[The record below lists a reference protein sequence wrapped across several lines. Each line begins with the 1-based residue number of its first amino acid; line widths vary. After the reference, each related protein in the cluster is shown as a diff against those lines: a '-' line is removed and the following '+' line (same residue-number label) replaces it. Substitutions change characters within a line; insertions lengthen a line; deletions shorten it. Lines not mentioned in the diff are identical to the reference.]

1 MGGIKIH
8 VTFPVPGTAWV
19 TRRGWAGHASA
30 KGTNEDLPKHGGWDG
45 RRNHG
50 AAVFTVWSPDRQ
62 HQHHLGIGPKSTHS
76 WAHTSPT
83 ESETL
88 GAGPVDLRFS
98 KPFG

>member
-62 HQHHLGIGPKSTHS
+62 HPHHPGNMVEMHINMPPPSKTLEVGHLGGSVS
-76 WAHTSPT
+76 
-83 ESETL
+83 
-88 GAGPVDLRFS
+88 
-98 KPFG
+98 